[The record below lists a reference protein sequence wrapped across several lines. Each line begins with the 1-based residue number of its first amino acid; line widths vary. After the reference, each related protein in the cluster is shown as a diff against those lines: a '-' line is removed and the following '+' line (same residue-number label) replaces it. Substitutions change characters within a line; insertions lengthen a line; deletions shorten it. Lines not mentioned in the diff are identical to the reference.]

1 MQLSFF
7 GLAIVLGYLIIRK
20 KNFFFGFKE
29 SFLLGYFF
37 YIFLPIVV
45 IVYYEDFLIDNF
57 RLFKGYNKLDLY
69 EVYFLSIAS
78 LVSFLTGYTFQ
89 KKKIRFIN
97 LKDDFYPSEIIFVLI
112 LFLIPTFINVDHSNP
127 TIIIY
132 ILSSLLIYKSNF
144 NDFKK
149 ITFLIIFLLLIQYWT
164 VYFSGSRRD
173 IIKLLIIFLFFLRL
187 IISSNRK
194 FLFLLCL
201 FSLVSL
207 IFVFLNTYNRSN
219 LEWDFKISAVEF
231 IANYDFMPTFDNFMY
246 ILKGDEYLF
255 GQSLFKILFAWIP
268 REVWPSKPFD
278 TNLLIIQK
286 HYNVFVGGSS
296 QGVGLLGE
304 LYWNFSWFGI
314 LGGSFILGVLAKNF
328 DLSRYEKLK
337 DSQIIILSSLSYLIF
352 VMWRGSIT
360 TTIIIYLKNIVAL
373 FLLFYLV
380 KLIFRKKY
388 KRL

>member
-1 MQLSFF
+1 M
-7 GLAIVLGYLIIRK
+7 
-20 KNFFFGFKE
+20 
-29 SFLLGYFF
+29 
-37 YIFLPIVV
+37 
-45 IVYYEDFLIDNF
+45 
-57 RLFKGYNKLDLY
+57 
-69 EVYFLSIAS
+69 
-78 LVSFLTGYTFQ
+78 
-89 KKKIRFIN
+89 
-97 LKDDFYPSEIIFVLI
+97 
-112 LFLIPTFINVDHSNP
+112 IPTFINVDHSNP